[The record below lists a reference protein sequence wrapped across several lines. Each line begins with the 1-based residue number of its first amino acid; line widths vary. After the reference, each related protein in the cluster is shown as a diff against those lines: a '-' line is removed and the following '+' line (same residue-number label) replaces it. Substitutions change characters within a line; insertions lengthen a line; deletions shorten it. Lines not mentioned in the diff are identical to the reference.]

1 MKCLEK
7 RPADRWQSAEEL
19 LAQLEPLATP
29 SGGTTPTT
37 TRPLEAVLP
46 PRAPSWR
53 GWLPV
58 AAVLL
63 VVAAALAVVLNRSA
77 SEIRLGRR
85 VQVTLDPGLE
95 IDPALSPD
103 GGLVAYTA
111 GPLLGTRLYVR
122 QADGGAPVALTT
134 GRGGFAR
141 VPRWSPNGR
150 RLVFRSERGLE
161 LIPALGGASRLLVP
175 APPHDW
181 IDGAWA
187 PDGRSLAYALGDS
200 VYVRAVDDGAARGLA
215 RLPEAHS
222 CAWSPDGHWLACVS
236 GNRRF
241 VTNEEFGNIAAS
253 SVWVLPVAGGTPV
266 RMTDD
271 QSLNMSPAWLRGRPS
286 LLFISN
292 RDGGRDL
299 YQVNLTRAGRPAGD
313 AVRLTT
319 GLNAAEVSVAADGRR
334 LVYAAFTESSNA
346 WALPIPTSGVVSVSR
361 AEPVTTGTQVI
372 EWFDVSSDG
381 RWLAFDSDRGGTQQ
395 IYRVPLPGGEVE
407 QLTSGG
413 DPAFFPSFSPDGREI
428 AYHAFRGGT
437 RQIFVLPAEGGTPT
451 QVTSG
456 STQYRAPEW
465 SPDGRTLAISKA
477 TYTPAQEIDLV
488 TRDAEGRWGAPRTLV
503 KGGVVGV
510 WSPDGHSVLTAVG
523 GASGVAG
530 LKIVPASGG
539 TGRVVLAVRDPA
551 TDVTPLSDDYAWS
564 ADGQVVYFL
573 GRDPRDG
580 SMCVW
585 RVPAVGGTPRLVVR
599 FDDPSRPWH
608 RDAFRV
614 HGGRFYFTIGDQQSD
629 IWMTEAMSSR

>member
-1 MKCLEK
+1 
-7 RPADRWQSAEEL
+7 
-19 LAQLEPLATP
+19 
-29 SGGTTPTT
+29 
-37 TRPLEAVLP
+37 
-46 PRAPSWR
+46 
-53 GWLPV
+53 
-58 AAVLL
+58 
-63 VVAAALAVVLNRSA
+63 
-77 SEIRLGRR
+77 
-85 VQVTLDPGLE
+85 
-95 IDPALSPD
+95 
-103 GGLVAYTA
+103 
-111 GPLLGTRLYVR
+111 
-122 QADGGAPVALTT
+122 
-134 GRGGFAR
+134 
-141 VPRWSPNGR
+141 
-150 RLVFRSERGLE
+150 VFRSERGLE

-175 APPHDW
+175 APPDDW
-181 IDGAWA
+181 LDGAWA

-215 RLPEAHS
+215 RLPEVHS
-222 CAWSPDGHWLACVS
+222 CAWSTDGHWLACVS

-253 SVWVLPVAGGTPV
+253 SVWVFPAAGGAPV
-266 RMTDD
+266 RVTDD

-286 LLFISN
+286 LLFVSN

-319 GLNAAEVSVAADGRR
+319 GLNAAEVSVAADGQR

-346 WALPIPTSGVVSVSR
+346 WALSIPTSGVVSVSR

-451 QVTSG
+451 QVTTG

-465 SPDGRTLAISKA
+465 SPDGRALTISKA

-510 WSPDGHSVLTAVG
+510 WSPDGRSVLTAIA
-523 GASGVAG
+523 GASGVAA

-564 ADGQVVYFL
+564 ADGQVVSFL

-629 IWMTEAMSSR
+629 IWMTEVMSSR